1 MTMKYKYFD
10 IHSHLNFSDFNKDR
24 EEVIKKMS
32 DEGMGAISVGID
44 LETSKEVVDLADK
57 YDNIF
62 ATIGLHPTKT
72 SSGGFGPSSGGFGP
86 SSGGFGP
93 SSGGFGPSSGGF
105 GPDARESFNKKNYKE
120 LVKNKKVVAIGECGL
135 DYYRI
140 KNNKS
145 EIKNTQKENLERQI
159 QFALENDLPLMLH
172 FRPSVKTMDAY
183 MDGLDILNSYAK
195 NHGEKLR
202 GNTHFFAGDLDTA
215 GKFLNIGFTLSFTG
229 VITFAD
235 NYDEIIKYTPLDML
249 MSETDCPFA
258 APSPFRGKRC
268 EPLYIKEIVKRIS
281 EIKSIEYEKVEKT
294 LVDNAFKIFFK
305 NRI

>member
-10 IHSHLNFSDFNKDR
+10 IHSHLNFSDFNEDR
-24 EEVIKKMS
+24 EEVIKKMR
-32 DEGMGAISVGID
+32 DEDVGAISVGID

-72 SSGGFGPSSGGFGP
+72 
-86 SSGGFGP
+86 

-249 MSETDCPFA
+249 MSETDCPFV
-258 APSPFRGKRC
+258 APFPFRGKRC

>member
-10 IHSHLNFSDFNKDR
+10 IHSHLNFSDFNEDR
-24 EEVIKKMS
+24 EEVIKKMR
-32 DEGMGAISVGID
+32 DEGAGAISVGID

-86 SSGGFGP
+86 
-93 SSGGFGPSSGGF
+93 
-105 GPDARESFNKKNYKE
+105 DTRESFNKKNYKE

-281 EIKSIEYEKVEKT
+281 EIKNIEYEKVEKT
-294 LVDNAFKIFFK
+294 LADNAVKIFFK